1 MLLGGIFLS
10 RMWMVRAGEGA
21 VLIDRFKKENKV
33 VIGWEIGDL
42 SKVKDQEEIKKLIK
56 ERFPEKKDGQINIT
70 ASQISKFRFEFNKG
84 DYVISYDREN
94 RIYHVGKITSD
105 YIFDE
110 KFFPENPL
118 EFCDVREVSWKG
130 EVKRDDLSTPTKNT
144 LGAISTLF
152 EINQNAAKEII
163 GALKGEKK
171 SIESPDEEDEE
182 LEILKENL
190 QAKSREFII
199 DKILELDWDDMQD
212 LVAGLL
218 RGMGYKT
225 FVSSKGPDRG
235 RDIIASPDGLGLTQ
249 PRIVVE
255 VKHRKGQMGAP
266 EIRSFLGGLREGNMG
281 LYVSTGG
288 FSREA
293 KYEAERAKNPVT
305 LADSDMLVNI
315 IIQYYDNFDPEARTL
330 LPLTKIY
337 WPM

>member
-1 MLLGGIFLS
+1 
-10 RMWMVRAGEGA
+10 
-21 VLIDRFKKENKV
+21 
-33 VIGWEIGDL
+33 
-42 SKVKDQEEIKKLIK
+42 
-56 ERFPEKKDGQINIT
+56 
-70 ASQISKFRFEFNKG
+70 
-84 DYVISYDREN
+84 
-94 RIYHVGKITSD
+94 
-105 YIFDE
+105 
-110 KFFPENPL
+110 
-118 EFCDVREVSWKG
+118 
-130 EVKRDDLSTPTKNT
+130 
-144 LGAISTLF
+144 
-152 EINQNAAKEII
+152 
-163 GALKGEKK
+163 
-171 SIESPDEEDEE
+171 
-182 LEILKENL
+182 
-190 QAKSREFII
+190 
-199 DKILELDWDDMQD
+199 MQD

-266 EIRSFLGGLREGNMG
+266 EIRSFLGGLREGDMG